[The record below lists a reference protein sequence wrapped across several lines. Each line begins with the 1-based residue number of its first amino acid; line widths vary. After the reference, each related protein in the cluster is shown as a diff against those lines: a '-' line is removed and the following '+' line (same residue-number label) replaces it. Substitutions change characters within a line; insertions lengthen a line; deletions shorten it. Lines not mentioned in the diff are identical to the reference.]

1 MFKIINNCVAI
12 FSSFWYNQIVMK
24 SLENIFEIEYTPME
38 ARQLNPLVLAF
49 VGDSFF
55 SFYITTNKLKLEACK
70 VKGLNSNLASFVNAK
85 AQEEYLFKIMNCLTE
100 EENDIVHRGRNA
112 NIKTKAK
119 NFSIEEYRHA
129 TGFEALLGYL
139 YLSKNYD
146 RLIELLNKIF

>member
-1 MFKIINNCVAI
+1 
-12 FSSFWYNQIVMK
+12 MK
-24 SLENIFEIEYTPME
+24 SLENIFKNEYTQME

-55 SFYITTNKLKLEACK
+55 SFYITTNKLGLDSCK
-70 VKGLNSNLASFVNAK
+70 VKGLNSSLASFVNAK
-85 AQEEYLFKIMNCLTE
+85 AQEQYLFKITSVLTE

-129 TGFEALLGYL
+129 TAFEALVGYL
-139 YLSKNYD
+139 YLSKQYD
-146 RLIELLNKIF
+146 RIDELFKIIF